1 MDILFVSKY
10 FVVVASMIMMLA
22 ALRASAYKSTT
33 MGLLSSSVVVV
44 AFALSLLVVGDMY
57 DISFFKDISL
67 ALVLFGFIGTV
78 AFAVTQGGRWLMF
91 AVELIQSVLLII
103 SAILMI
109 ISAIGFLTLDK
120 NMNNLIYA
128 RIHIVGV
135 FDVAFIIA
143 MIGLQ
148 QYLLAGIY
156 LVIAPF
162 TAHAIANAF
171 YNSEDKVN
179 NLKNKEVEVES
190 SDDENPFVH
199 NINKVKEM
207 ENKSDESND
216 DSIKFSISTLEI
228 SEDE

>member
-1 MDILFVSKY
+1 MEPKTETKP
-10 FVVVASMIMMLA
+10 A
-22 ALRASAYKSTT
+22 ARNINKPAY
-33 MGLLSSSVVVV
+33 VI
-44 AFALSLLVVGDMY
+44 F
-57 DISFFKDISL
+57 
-67 ALVLFGFIGTV
+67 
-78 AFAVTQGGRWLMF
+78 
-91 AVELIQSVLLII
+91 
-103 SAILMI
+103 
-109 ISAIGFLTLDK
+109 
-120 NMNNLIYA
+120 
-128 RIHIVGV
+128 
-135 FDVAFIIA
+135 
-143 MIGLQ
+143 
-148 QYLLAGIY
+148 LLAGIY

>member
-1 MDILFVSKY
+1 
-10 FVVVASMIMMLA
+10 
-22 ALRASAYKSTT
+22 
-33 MGLLSSSVVVV
+33 
-44 AFALSLLVVGDMY
+44 
-57 DISFFKDISL
+57 
-67 ALVLFGFIGTV
+67 
-78 AFAVTQGGRWLMF
+78 MF
-91 AVELIQSVLLII
+91 AVELIQSILLII

-162 TAHAIANAF
+162 TAHAIVNAF

-207 ENKSDESND
+207 GNKSDESNE

>member
-1 MDILFVSKY
+1 
-10 FVVVASMIMMLA
+10 
-22 ALRASAYKSTT
+22 
-33 MGLLSSSVVVV
+33 
-44 AFALSLLVVGDMY
+44 
-57 DISFFKDISL
+57 
-67 ALVLFGFIGTV
+67 
-78 AFAVTQGGRWLMF
+78 MF
-91 AVELIQSVLLII
+91 AVELFQSILLII

-207 ENKSDESND
+207 ENKSDESNE

>member
-1 MDILFVSKY
+1 
-10 FVVVASMIMMLA
+10 
-22 ALRASAYKSTT
+22 
-33 MGLLSSSVVVV
+33 MGC
-44 AFALSLLVVGDMY
+44 
-57 DISFFKDISL
+57 
-67 ALVLFGFIGTV
+67 
-78 AFAVTQGGRWLMF
+78 
-91 AVELIQSVLLII
+91 
-103 SAILMI
+103 
-109 ISAIGFLTLDK
+109 
-120 NMNNLIYA
+120 NN
-128 RIHIVGV
+128 
-135 FDVAFIIA
+135 
-143 MIGLQ
+143 
-148 QYLLAGIY
+148 LLAGIY

-207 ENKSDESND
+207 ENKSDESNE

>member
-1 MDILFVSKY
+1 
-10 FVVVASMIMMLA
+10 
-22 ALRASAYKSTT
+22 
-33 MGLLSSSVVVV
+33 
-44 AFALSLLVVGDMY
+44 
-57 DISFFKDISL
+57 
-67 ALVLFGFIGTV
+67 
-78 AFAVTQGGRWLMF
+78 MF

>member
-1 MDILFVSKY
+1 
-10 FVVVASMIMMLA
+10 
-22 ALRASAYKSTT
+22 
-33 MGLLSSSVVVV
+33 
-44 AFALSLLVVGDMY
+44 
-57 DISFFKDISL
+57 
-67 ALVLFGFIGTV
+67 
-78 AFAVTQGGRWLMF
+78 MF
-91 AVELIQSVLLII
+91 AVELIQSILLII

-207 ENKSDESND
+207 ENKSDESNE
-216 DSIKFSISTLEI
+216 DSIKFSISTSLSLQHVEGGI
-228 SEDE
+228 TFLNLFRGYKLWCGSNQTT

>member
-1 MDILFVSKY
+1 
-10 FVVVASMIMMLA
+10 
-22 ALRASAYKSTT
+22 
-33 MGLLSSSVVVV
+33 
-44 AFALSLLVVGDMY
+44 
-57 DISFFKDISL
+57 
-67 ALVLFGFIGTV
+67 
-78 AFAVTQGGRWLMF
+78 MF
-91 AVELIQSVLLII
+91 AVELIQPILLII

-207 ENKSDESND
+207 ENKSDESNE

>member
-1 MDILFVSKY
+1 
-10 FVVVASMIMMLA
+10 
-22 ALRASAYKSTT
+22 
-33 MGLLSSSVVVV
+33 
-44 AFALSLLVVGDMY
+44 
-57 DISFFKDISL
+57 
-67 ALVLFGFIGTV
+67 
-78 AFAVTQGGRWLMF
+78 MF
-91 AVELIQSVLLII
+91 AVELIQSILLI
-103 SAILMI
+103 
-109 ISAIGFLTLDK
+109 K

-207 ENKSDESND
+207 ENKSDESNE

>member
-1 MDILFVSKY
+1 
-10 FVVVASMIMMLA
+10 
-22 ALRASAYKSTT
+22 
-33 MGLLSSSVVVV
+33 
-44 AFALSLLVVGDMY
+44 
-57 DISFFKDISL
+57 
-67 ALVLFGFIGTV
+67 
-78 AFAVTQGGRWLMF
+78 MF
-91 AVELIQSVLLII
+91 AVELIQSILLII

-156 LVIAPF
+156 LVIAPS

>member
-1 MDILFVSKY
+1 
-10 FVVVASMIMMLA
+10 
-22 ALRASAYKSTT
+22 
-33 MGLLSSSVVVV
+33 
-44 AFALSLLVVGDMY
+44 
-57 DISFFKDISL
+57 
-67 ALVLFGFIGTV
+67 
-78 AFAVTQGGRWLMF
+78 MF
-91 AVELIQSVLLII
+91 AVELIQSILLII

-162 TAHAIANAF
+162 TAHAIVNAF

-207 ENKSDESND
+207 ENKSDESNE

>member
-1 MDILFVSKY
+1 
-10 FVVVASMIMMLA
+10 
-22 ALRASAYKSTT
+22 
-33 MGLLSSSVVVV
+33 
-44 AFALSLLVVGDMY
+44 
-57 DISFFKDISL
+57 
-67 ALVLFGFIGTV
+67 
-78 AFAVTQGGRWLMF
+78 MF
-91 AVELIQSVLLII
+91 AVELIQSILLII

-156 LVIAPF
+156 LVIA
-162 TAHAIANAF
+162 HAIANAF

-207 ENKSDESND
+207 ENKSDESNE

>member
-1 MDILFVSKY
+1 
-10 FVVVASMIMMLA
+10 
-22 ALRASAYKSTT
+22 
-33 MGLLSSSVVVV
+33 
-44 AFALSLLVVGDMY
+44 
-57 DISFFKDISL
+57 
-67 ALVLFGFIGTV
+67 
-78 AFAVTQGGRWLMF
+78 MF
-91 AVELIQSVLLII
+91 AVELIQSGLLII

-207 ENKSDESND
+207 ENKSYESND

>member
-1 MDILFVSKY
+1 
-10 FVVVASMIMMLA
+10 
-22 ALRASAYKSTT
+22 
-33 MGLLSSSVVVV
+33 
-44 AFALSLLVVGDMY
+44 
-57 DISFFKDISL
+57 
-67 ALVLFGFIGTV
+67 
-78 AFAVTQGGRWLMF
+78 MF

-128 RIHIVGV
+128 RIHIV
-135 FDVAFIIA
+135 
-143 MIGLQ
+143 
-148 QYLLAGIY
+148 GIY

>member
-1 MDILFVSKY
+1 
-10 FVVVASMIMMLA
+10 
-22 ALRASAYKSTT
+22 
-33 MGLLSSSVVVV
+33 
-44 AFALSLLVVGDMY
+44 
-57 DISFFKDISL
+57 
-67 ALVLFGFIGTV
+67 
-78 AFAVTQGGRWLMF
+78 MF
-91 AVELIQSVLLII
+91 AVELIQSILLII

-109 ISAIGFLTLDK
+109 LSAIGFLTLDK
-120 NMNNLIYA
+120 NMNNLIYV

-207 ENKSDESND
+207 ENKSDESNE

>member
-1 MDILFVSKY
+1 
-10 FVVVASMIMMLA
+10 
-22 ALRASAYKSTT
+22 
-33 MGLLSSSVVVV
+33 
-44 AFALSLLVVGDMY
+44 
-57 DISFFKDISL
+57 
-67 ALVLFGFIGTV
+67 
-78 AFAVTQGGRWLMF
+78 MF
-91 AVELIQSVLLII
+91 AVELIQSILLII

-156 LVIAPF
+156 LVIAP
-162 TAHAIANAF
+162 AIANAF

-207 ENKSDESND
+207 ENKSDESNE

>member
-1 MDILFVSKY
+1 
-10 FVVVASMIMMLA
+10 
-22 ALRASAYKSTT
+22 
-33 MGLLSSSVVVV
+33 
-44 AFALSLLVVGDMY
+44 
-57 DISFFKDISL
+57 
-67 ALVLFGFIGTV
+67 
-78 AFAVTQGGRWLMF
+78 MF
-91 AVELIQSVLLII
+91 AVELIQSILLII

-156 LVIAPF
+156 LVIAPS

-207 ENKSDESND
+207 ENKSDESNE

>member
-1 MDILFVSKY
+1 
-10 FVVVASMIMMLA
+10 
-22 ALRASAYKSTT
+22 
-33 MGLLSSSVVVV
+33 
-44 AFALSLLVVGDMY
+44 
-57 DISFFKDISL
+57 
-67 ALVLFGFIGTV
+67 
-78 AFAVTQGGRWLMF
+78 MF
-91 AVELIQSVLLII
+91 AVELIQSILLII

-199 NINKVKEM
+199 NINKVKNIKIIIKTFKEIFLM
-207 ENKSDESND
+207 IDFNNGEYVKLRQINNKDGLN
-216 DSIKFSISTLEI
+216 
-228 SEDE
+228 

>member
-1 MDILFVSKY
+1 
-10 FVVVASMIMMLA
+10 
-22 ALRASAYKSTT
+22 
-33 MGLLSSSVVVV
+33 
-44 AFALSLLVVGDMY
+44 
-57 DISFFKDISL
+57 
-67 ALVLFGFIGTV
+67 
-78 AFAVTQGGRWLMF
+78 MF
-91 AVELIQSVLLII
+91 AVELIQSILLII

-190 SDDENPFVH
+190 SDDENPLVH

-207 ENKSDESND
+207 ENKSDESNE

>member
-1 MDILFVSKY
+1 
-10 FVVVASMIMMLA
+10 
-22 ALRASAYKSTT
+22 
-33 MGLLSSSVVVV
+33 
-44 AFALSLLVVGDMY
+44 
-57 DISFFKDISL
+57 
-67 ALVLFGFIGTV
+67 
-78 AFAVTQGGRWLMF
+78 MF
-91 AVELIQSVLLII
+91 AVELIQSILLII

-162 TAHAIANAF
+162 IANAF

-207 ENKSDESND
+207 ENKSDESNE

>member
-1 MDILFVSKY
+1 MDILFISKY
-10 FVVVASMIMMLA
+10 FVVIASMIMMLA

-44 AFALSLLVVGDMY
+44 AFALSLLVVGDM
-57 DISFFKDISL
+57 
-67 ALVLFGFIGTV
+67 
-78 AFAVTQGGRWLMF
+78 F
-91 AVELIQSVLLII
+91 AVELIQSILLII

-207 ENKSDESND
+207 ENKSDESNE

>member
-1 MDILFVSKY
+1 
-10 FVVVASMIMMLA
+10 
-22 ALRASAYKSTT
+22 
-33 MGLLSSSVVVV
+33 
-44 AFALSLLVVGDMY
+44 
-57 DISFFKDISL
+57 
-67 ALVLFGFIGTV
+67 
-78 AFAVTQGGRWLMF
+78 MF
-91 AVELIQSVLLII
+91 AVELIQSVLLIF

-120 NMNNLIYA
+120 NMNNFIYA

-207 ENKSDESND
+207 ENKSYESND